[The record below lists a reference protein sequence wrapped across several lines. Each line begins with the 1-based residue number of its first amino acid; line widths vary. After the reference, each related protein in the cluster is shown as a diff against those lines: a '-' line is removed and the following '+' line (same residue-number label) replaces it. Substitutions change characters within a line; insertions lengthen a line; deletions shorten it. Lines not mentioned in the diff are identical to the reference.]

1 MEMTIFL
8 FSRKQLQRCLGNACE
23 RWDMNELYISV
34 LYHSSWEVYL
44 PLDFVNYLITQ
55 PIWIGV
61 SWAQYEKFPHKFSIE
76 GIYDGMDT
84 DHDCSYKRVR
94 NWKHQNPN
102 STKPRSTK
110 MVYVITGSQIAMTT
124 ADINSSAQQMW
135 STWCARRHSYKCGP
149 RGAHVDTPT
158 NVFHVVRT

>member
-1 MEMTIFL
+1 
-8 FSRKQLQRCLGNACE
+8 
-23 RWDMNELYISV
+23 
-34 LYHSSWEVYL
+34 
-44 PLDFVNYLITQ
+44 
-55 PIWIGV
+55 
-61 SWAQYEKFPHKFSIE
+61 
-76 GIYDGMDT
+76 MDT

-110 MVYVITGSQIAMTT
+110 MVYVITRSQIAMTLQILT
-124 ADINSSAQQMW
+124 RMLN
-135 STWCARRHSYKCGP
+135 KCGP